1 MNLRPW
7 PIILALLVVG
17 ATAISFVW
25 YQTSEKTGTAQGT
38 FTSDPMVG
46 DTYNSDRRSTDEVIH
61 ASKLDAWRL
70 ATRFIE
76 RHWGMPDDAVS
87 LPVMAEMRMLPNG
100 HEDVHEYNFVWRR
113 QGFPA
118 DPPWDWILATVEA
131 YHGQPYV
138 HYVVYKWFGWP
149 DSSRAKQM
157 ADDLRAADDK
167 GTHWQLGAGDN
178 VRGGLWLKALGSA
191 VPYSS
196 STASRYPS
204 CRLVFD
210 TRDARRP
217 VIQLPKLTFAEG
229 LLWIS
234 GNGSARP
241 YTIRDQQTLAE
252 MYLAWSAACIS
263 GHPTAQRQADGGA
276 LHLSAIDLVENNDT
290 QPGLREAPFTYRGAC
305 YLERDLRL
313 RELARYRA
321 SSLQYGSGVVV
332 LAKNGKPVGRLT
344 ITNPQA
350 QVAISRAYEFSC
362 PSGLYQ

>member
-7 PIILALLVVG
+7 PIILALLIAC
-17 ATAISFVW
+17 ATVISFVW
-25 YQTSEKTGTAQGT
+25 YETSEKTGTAQGT
-38 FTSDPMVG
+38 FISDPIVG
-46 DTYNSDRRSTDEVIH
+46 DTYSSDRRSSDEIIQ
-61 ASKLDAWRL
+61 ATKLDAWRL

-87 LPVMAEMRMLPNG
+87 LPVMAEMRVLPSG
-100 HEDVHEYNFVWRR
+100 QKDVHEYNFRWRR

-118 DPPWDWILATVEA
+118 NPPWDWILATVEA

-157 ADDLRAADDK
+157 ADFLRVADDK
-167 GTHWQLGAGDN
+167 GTHWGLGAGDN
-178 VRGGLWLKALGSA
+178 LRGGLWLKALASA
-191 VPYSS
+191 VPYARV
-196 STASRYPS
+196 TGRRYPS

-210 TRDARRP
+210 TRDARQP
-217 VIQLPKLTFAEG
+217 VIQLPKLTFAER

-234 GNGSARP
+234 RDGSTRP
-241 YTIRDQQTLAE
+241 YTIRDQQTFAE

-263 GHPTAQRQADGGA
+263 GHPTEQRQADGGA
-276 LHLSAIDLVENNDT
+276 LHLSALNLVENIDT
-290 QPGLREAPFTYRGAC
+290 GPGFRLPPFTYLGAC
-305 YLERDLRL
+305 YLERDLPPG
-313 RELARYRA
+313 ELARYRA

-332 LAKNGKPVGRLT
+332 LAKNGKPTGRFT

-350 QVAISRAYEFSC
+350 QVAISRAYELSC